1 MPDEVVQG
9 WEDREGP
16 IILTTVNKQGIP
28 NAIYASCVSKF
39 DNQTIIIADNYFQKT
54 KENILS
60 GSKAALLFRTKNGQS
75 FQAKGDIE
83 YFTEG
88 KYYEN
93 MKTWNP
99 SKHPGN
105 AAAAFTVK
113 QIFSGSKLLGGEEL
127 L

>member
-60 GSKAALLFRTKNGQS
+60 GSKAVLLFRTKNGQS
-75 FQAKGDIE
+75 YQAKGDIE
-83 YFTEG
+83 YFAEG
-88 KYYEN
+88 KFYEN

-105 AAAAFTVK
+105 VAAVMKIALVYC
-113 QIFSGSKLLGGEEL
+113 GSREL
-127 L
+127 TMEGD